1 MTLPRVAQRW
11 ETQRKLIAVAEGRPK
26 IAQRFSV
33 CARTNFEETQWC
45 ATSESPAPEG
55 RTIIARRFSAGRN
68 GKNGLS
74 PGGTTVT
81 RRRCRCCTP
90 RAQVNDTHHDAEYI
104 GWNKPKLRSLDA
116 DDADDGAIQGC

>member
-55 RTIIARRFSAGRN
+55 RTIIARRFSAGKRGEN
-68 GKNGLS
+68 GPSSGGTAEFSRIRFSAGKGRPNDSVPEGRPTTYAYSNGL
-74 PGGTTVT
+74 PL
-81 RRRCRCCTP
+81 
-90 RAQVNDTHHDAEYI
+90 
-104 GWNKPKLRSLDA
+104 PKK
-116 DDADDGAIQGC
+116 